1 MAGAALGSAF
11 RHLRDLLGVGTATGL
26 LDGQLLARFSDTNDA
41 VAFEALVARHGPMV
55 LATCRAVLKSEH
67 DVEDAFQTTFLVL
80 ARKAH
85 SIRGGDT
92 LGGWLHRVAYRAAVQ
107 ASVEAKKR
115 RRKEA
120 EAGAMAPMSSSH
132 PDHEFNHDVR
142 PIVHQEID
150 RLPESQ
156 RLPVVLCDLEGL
168 TYDEAADRLRWTVPT
183 LRCRLAKA
191 RQRLKGRLTRRGFSA
206 PALGAVLAAEGARA
220 AVPPVLIRSTVLAAT
235 EGSASSGVVLLTHT
249 VLSEMVM
256 TKIKLTATAAL
267 AAVALASA
275 GVIAAGGRRADD
287 SKPAMKPKTQAAA
300 AVVAKPVA
308 EKPRET
314 VEVKGRVVAPDGR
327 PVAGAAV
334 AAEYIYTEA
343 VPRPQTTTGPDG
355 RFSIRLPRPEGDT
368 IPEGIM
374 AMYPWLVASAPGYGV
389 GWCQRALRADRPD
402 EQVVTLVDE
411 GPPIE
416 GRIVDLEGR
425 PVAGATV
432 AAARFWYDPRGNIAI
447 WIAKARNG
455 STDTFNLWQGLEDL
469 TLAANPTASMRIPRE
484 LLVPISTTTGADGRF
499 KLTGIGR
506 DRIAELMIFGT
517 GIATTRAHVF
527 SRPEPEIRISDRRMM
542 RREPSI
548 VHAPKF
554 QLALAPSVRVQGKV
568 RDKDSGRP
576 IAGLEIQAAV
586 FDEQS
591 LLPAPGISATTDAE
605 GSYRVDGLS
614 KAPAYRLFIKT
625 AKGLPYTNATLQVPA
640 DSPGLEPVAF
650 DITLKRGVL
659 IRGKI
664 VDKITGQPLAGSVN
678 YYTFGSNPNLPA
690 YAGFMESYE
699 QYANLDEQGR
709 YEVVAL
715 PGRGLIAVR
724 DRTDRY
730 RPAAGHEKFAGYDP
744 KYKRFNTVPREL
756 SLGDY
761 AIVAEVVVDP
771 KAESMTLDLQADPG
785 KSVPIEV
792 VGPDGAPVSD
802 TKVKGLCELFQTS
815 PIPEPSSNFDVLA
828 LDPSSPRRV
837 IVMHEGR
844 KLIGTALLKGNE
856 IGPVTIKLEPWGSV
870 AGRIVDDEGRPR
882 KAMFIGSPRG
892 SDNKHPETYDILPGS
907 NWSNGI
913 AVGDDGRFMVEGLV
927 PGLKYSANA
936 RTGFEAYGDLF
947 VDVTVAPGE
956 AKDLG
961 DLKVQPPKK
970 SEE

>member
-1 MAGAALGSAF
+1 MASAALGSAF
-11 RHLRDLLGVGTATGL
+11 RHLRDLFGVGTATGL

-92 LGGWLHRVAYRAAVQ
+92 LGGWLHRVAYRAAIQ
-107 ASVEAKKR
+107 ANVEAKKR

-120 EAGAMAPMSSSH
+120 EASVMAPFRSSH
-132 PDHEFNHDVR
+132 PNHEFNHDLR

-168 TYDEAADRLRWTVPT
+168 TYDEAADRLRLTVPT

-191 RQRLKGRLTRRGFSA
+191 RQRLKGRLTRRGFAA
-206 PALGAVLAAEGARA
+206 PALGAVLVAKGASA

-235 EGSASSGVVLLTHT
+235 GGSASSGVVLLTH
-249 VLSEMVM
+249 VLMREMLM

-275 GVIAAGGRRADD
+275 GVIAAASRRADD

-300 AVVAKPVA
+300 AVGTKPVA

-327 PVAGAAV
+327 PVAGASV
-334 AAEYIYTEA
+334 AAEYIFTEA
-343 VPRPQTTTGPDG
+343 DPRPQTTTGPDG
-355 RFSIRLPRPEGDT
+355 RFSIRLPKSEGDT
-368 IPEGIM
+368 VPEGIM

-389 GWCQRALRADRPD
+389 GWCQRALRADRPA
-402 EQVVTLVDE
+402 EQVITLVDE
-411 GPPIE
+411 GPPVE

-425 PVAGATV
+425 SVVGATV
-432 AAARFWYDPRGNIAI
+432 AAARFWYDARGNIAA

-455 STDTFNLWQGLEDL
+455 AAGNLWQGLENL
-469 TLAANPTASMRIPRE
+469 TLAANPTAHMRSTRE

-506 DRIAELMIFGT
+506 DRIAELIISGT
-517 GIATTRAHVF
+517 GIATTQAYVF
-527 SRPEPEIRISDRRMM
+527 SRPELEIRASDLIMM
-542 RREPSI
+542 RREPFI

-554 QLALAPSVRVQGKV
+554 QLALAPSVRVEGKV
-568 RDKDSGRP
+568 RDKESGRP

-591 LLPAPGISATTDAE
+591 LIPAPGISATTDAE

-625 AKGLPYTNATLQVPA
+625 AKGLPYTNATLRVSA
-640 DSPGLEPVAF
+640 DSPGLEPVTF
-650 DITLKRGVL
+650 DVALKRGVFV
-659 IRGKI
+659 RGKI
-664 VDKITGQPLAGSVN
+664 VDKVTGQPLKGHVN
-678 YYTFGSNPNLPA
+678 YDTFADNPNLSSFT
-690 YAGFMESYE
+690 GFGDSYE
-699 QYANLDEQGR
+699 QYATIDEQGR

-724 DRTDRY
+724 EQTDRY
-730 RPAAGHEKFAGYDP
+730 RPASGCEKIVGYDTKTKVFQTSPRWLSPAGH
-744 KYKRFNTVPREL
+744 
-756 SLGDY
+756 

-792 VGPDGAPVSD
+792 VGPDGTPIGD
-802 TKVKGLCELFQTS
+802 TKVKGQRELYQS
-815 PIPEPSSNFDVLA
+815 GPIPEPSSSFEVFA

-844 KLIGTALLKGNE
+844 KLIGTALLKGNKT
-856 IGPVTIKLEPWGSV
+856 GPVTIKLEPWGSV

-882 KAMFIGSPRG
+882 KDMFIGSLGG
-892 SDNKHPETYDILPGS
+892 SHNKHPETHDIVPRS
-907 NWSNGI
+907 DWNNGI
-913 AVGDDGRFMVEGLV
+913 RVGDDGRFMVEGLV

-936 RTGFEAYGDLF
+936 RSGFEDYGDLF